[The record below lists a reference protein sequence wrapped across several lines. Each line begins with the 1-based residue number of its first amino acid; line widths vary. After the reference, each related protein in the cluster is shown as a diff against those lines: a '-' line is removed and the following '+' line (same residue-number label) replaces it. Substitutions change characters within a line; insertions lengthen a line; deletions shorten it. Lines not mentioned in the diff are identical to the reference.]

1 MHAKPR
7 PPEHGDPTRRRNGL
21 VVWWRRKRDRVEA
34 SWCRNRR
41 AIRRRFVLGVA
52 YGAGSGVGGFVIA
65 YLIWLVQSR

>member
-1 MHAKPR
+1 MHAKPTPR
-7 PPEHGDPTRRRNGL
+7 GDGDPSRGRNHL
-21 VVWWRRKRDRVEA
+21 VVWWRRKWDRVDG
-34 SWCRNRR
+34 SWRRNRR